1 MYKKIRD
8 LPLTEANKMKYSCL
22 GFVLAPRIIQNVT
35 GENFHKYLK
44 ENVYD
49 KLGAQYTTFN
59 PVTNGYPLSQIIPTE
74 VDKAFRKSLVH
85 GFVHDEASAVV
96 GGYSSNAGLFSN
108 ALGIAELFQMYLN
121 KGTYGG
127 VRFFSEETF
136 DTFNKQYYLQH
147 DNYRAIGFEK
157 ARPENK
163 NRTVV
168 QAWPAP
174 SCSPEAFGHS
184 GFTGTYAWADPTNG
198 LVYVFLSNRVY
209 PTRDN
214 KAFDK
219 MQARVGIHEL
229 AYQLIKE
236 GVEKATSEAKEGKQE
251 QKAPALF
258 AD

>member
-1 MYKKIRD
+1 MR
-8 LPLTEANKMKYSCL
+8 YSCL

-35 GENFHKYLK
+35 GENFHDFVDK
-44 ENVYD
+44 NVYGR
-49 KLGAQYTTFN
+49 LGALYTTFN
-59 PVTNGYPLSQIIPTE
+59 PLTRGGYPLSQIIPTE
-74 VDKAFRKSLVH
+74 YDNAFRKSLVH

-127 VRFFSEETF
+127 QYFFSPETF
-136 DTFNKQYYLQH
+136 DTFNKQYYLEH
-147 DNYRAIGFEK
+147 NNYRAIGFEK
-157 ARPENK
+157 ATPANK
-163 NRTVV
+163 DRKVED
-168 QAWPAP
+168 AWPAP

-184 GFTGTYAWADPTNG
+184 GFTGTYAWADPANG
-198 LVYVFLSNRVY
+198 LIYVFLSNRVY

-229 AYQLIKE
+229 AYQLIEE
-236 GVEKATSEAKEGKQE
+236 GLPEEAVIQDKQPE
-251 QKAPALF
+251 TKAPALF